1 MKDVVVIGN
10 ETIVIGYAGENKS
23 TRIIWPKIKADW
35 EEVYGGDG
43 IIRVAIRRPLD
54 KSPYPV
60 VYEISKG
67 DVIWTVTSTDT
78 ERYGIGECELAYFV
92 DDVVVKSQTWSIQ
105 INRSLTGNKIT
116 EPPEDPAK
124 AWFDEI
130 RSQIGDLSKLTTKAK
145 ENLVAAINEAAQSGG
160 SGGGGSVSMRVDGGY
175 IQYSTDDGDTWES
188 LIAVADLKGDPGA
201 AGHTPE
207 ITASKSGKTTT
218 IKADGTAIAEIQDGA
233 DGKDGTDGAPGKD
246 GHTPQKGVDYWTAS
260 DKAGIVQ
267 DTLAALPT
275 WKGGAY

>member
-1 MKDVVVIGN
+1 MRTV
-10 ETIVIGYAGENKS
+10 YAQASDRIFLGKQGENEAV
-23 TRIIWPKIKADW
+23 RVIWQGIVKDYAKLHGEGVFTLAVRRHGDAAAYPAA
-35 EEVYGGDG
+35 VSARGGDVLWD
-43 IIRVAIRRPLD
+43 IHAADVAKD
-54 KSPYPV
+54 GNGS
-60 VYEISKG
+60 
-67 DVIWTVTSTDT
+67 
-78 ERYGIGECELAYFV
+78 CELTYTV
-92 DDVVVKSQTWSIQ
+92 GGVVAKTRTWDTYVLPSI
-105 INRSLTGNKIT
+105 SADGSA

-275 WKGGAY
+275 WTGGAY